1 MPAGRKSARERFKY
15 LKQLVVLGGRFRGAP
30 RLVSRLWERARAGVS
45 PGRLG
50 ARGEELAARH
60 LKGLGYRILA
70 RNYRVKGGEAD
81 ILAADG
87 GRIVVVEVKT
97 RRSTAFGTPAE
108 AVTPRK
114 TRRVLLAGQVYCR
127 RHGFSLSH
135 LRGDVVAVTY
145 DGTSPLPRIR
155 HYEGA
160 LGTNR

>member
-1 MPAGRKSARERFKY
+1 MSDDRSS
-15 LKQLVVLGGRFRGAP
+15 GGRRPGARKGHTARRA
-30 RLVSRLWERARAGVS
+30 RLRRAPSFVARLWERLRESLS

-50 ARGEELAARH
+50 PRGEELAARH

-97 RRSTAFGTPAE
+97 RRSTSFGTPAE

-114 TRRVLLAGQVYCR
+114 MRRVLLAGQVFCR
-127 RHGFSLSH
+127 RNGYSLSR
-135 LRGDVVAVTY
+135 LRGDVVAVMY
-145 DGTSPLPRIR
+145 DGVSASPDIR

-160 LGTNR
+160 LRRDR

>member
-1 MPAGRKSARERFKY
+1 MSDDRRYAGRRPGARE
-15 LKQLVVLGGRFRGAP
+15 GHAARGAKLGRAP
-30 RLVSRLWERARAGVS
+30 RFIVHLWERFRESLS

-50 ARGEELAARH
+50 PSGEELAARH

-114 TRRVLLAGQVYCR
+114 MRRVLLAGQVFCR
-127 RHGFSLSH
+127 RNGYSLSR
-135 LRGDVVAVTY
+135 LRGDVVAVMY
-145 DGTSPLPRIR
+145 DAASASPHIR

-160 LGTNR
+160 LRRDR